1 MNYWLIRVIKGYI
14 GLLEHR
20 LKMWKTLLDIFG
32 IINGKR
38 NKP

>member
-1 MNYWLIRVIKGYI
+1 MNYWLIRVIKDNI

-20 LKMWKTLLDIFG
+20 LKVWKTLLDIFS